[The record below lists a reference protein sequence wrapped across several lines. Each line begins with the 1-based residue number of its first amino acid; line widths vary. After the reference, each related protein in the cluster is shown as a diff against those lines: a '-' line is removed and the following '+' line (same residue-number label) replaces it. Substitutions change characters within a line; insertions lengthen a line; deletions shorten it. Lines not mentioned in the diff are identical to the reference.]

1 MPELIS
7 DESCRENQNVHY
19 MYNIYIFFENRV
31 VYEIMWSIIV
41 DMDRP
46 QMIIWATRI
55 ECWITK
61 AIHTHTRARAR
72 SQYVTLFSFPLQQ
85 YLHESASMLL
95 YTYISCLVEC

>member
-46 QMIIWATRI
+46 QMIIWATHI

-61 AIHTHTRARAR
+61 AIHTHTHTRARAL
-72 SQYVTLFSFPLQQ
+72 TICNTFFFSTTTIF
-85 YLHESASMLL
+85 A
-95 YTYISCLVEC
+95 